1 MANVYKTFTKTD
13 LDNKQVVAINTTDK
27 TKVLQIVTNFIQYI
41 KNKHL

>member
-27 TKVLQIVTNFIQYI
+27 AKVLQIVTNFIQYI